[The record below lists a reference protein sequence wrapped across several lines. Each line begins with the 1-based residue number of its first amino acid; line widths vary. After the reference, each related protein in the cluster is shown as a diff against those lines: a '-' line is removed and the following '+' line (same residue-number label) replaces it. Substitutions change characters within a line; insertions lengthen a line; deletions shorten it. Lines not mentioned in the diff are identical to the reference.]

1 MTKLGWF
8 AVTYSA
14 TYAAIVTIVMV
25 LFDVAYDQGMV
36 PVPIEEAVASPKF
49 VPWLVTAAAANLLVA
64 QAVMWILQD
73 LIGRD

>member
-1 MTKLGWF
+1 MSKIAWF
-8 AVTYSA
+8 GLTYLV

-25 LFDVAYDQGMV
+25 LFDVAHDQGMV
-36 PVPIEEAVASPKF
+36 PVPIDEAVASPKF